1 MPLPIEER
9 LAALHEHY
17 VSQINAS
24 VARGRLDLV
33 RELVDEYE
41 DESLHLMLSSG
52 DGTVRQLSREPAD
65 ILEFGPHTRSE
76 RGTARADRLRFW
88 RRTS

>member
-24 VARGRLDLV
+24 VARGRVDLV

-52 DGTVRQLSREPAD
+52 DGTVRQLSHEPAD
-65 ILEFGPHTRSE
+65 ILGFGDQTRSG
-76 RGTARADRLRFW
+76 RGVPRADRFRFW
-88 RRTS
+88 RRAR

>member
-52 DGTVRQLSREPAD
+52 DGTVRQLSHEPAE
-65 ILEFGPHTRSE
+65 ILEFGSRTRSG
-76 RGTARADRLRFW
+76 RGVPRADRFCFW